1 MKHTLKEIVSNGN
14 LAKIDYINK
23 AKIYYRIDVDGTI
36 YQLIINSLDDE
47 WENEYI
53 KTEYKA
59 ITLMRW
65 IRSGMKNDNFIQL
78 TK

>member
-14 LAKIDYINK
+14 LAKIDYINQGK
-23 AKIYYRIDVDGTI
+23 VYYRIDVNGTI
-36 YQLIINSLDDE
+36 YQLIIDSLDDE
-47 WENEYI
+47 WKNEHI

-65 IRSGMKNDNFIQL
+65 IRSGIKGNNFLQL